1 MTAILVLVLWFG
13 TGVAGAWMATR
24 HFELLVGTT
33 KGSEMPSI
41 ISIVM
46 GPIGLAGALFYMLT
60 FPQEKPR
67 S

>member
-1 MTAILVLVLWFG
+1 MLAIILWFG
-13 TGVAGAWMATR
+13 LGVAGAWMATR

-41 ISIVM
+41 VSIVM
-46 GPIGLAGALFYMLT
+46 GPIGLVGALFYMLT
-60 FPQEKPR
+60 FPLEKPR